1 VSAAQ
6 STSVRRQWIAS
17 LRLAFARSAG
27 RTRLALREHRGSLR
41 VQRLFHPDADGKAHC
56 YLLHPPGGVVLGD
69 ELDLDVR
76 VDSGSALLTTPSA
89 GRFYGV
95 GDFHEP
101 QWQRTRLYC
110 SAGARLEWLPQETI
124 LFSGANARL
133 HTRIDLDHGAALAW
147 WDIMVLGRPAT
158 GQPFVQ
164 GRCEQ
169 RVSISIGDR
178 LAFREQLALAAG
190 DRFSAS
196 RAGLGGH
203 SCLGILLLTSTVSAA
218 VLTDW
223 LNAVNGAPNDGPFS
237 VTQRGDFIVARYLGD
252 AAIACREGF
261 SRLWR
266 ACSTDAAGMPA
277 EPRIWHT

>member
-27 RTRLALREHRGSLR
+27 RTRLALREHRGPLR

-190 DRFSAS
+190 DRFS
-196 RAGLGGH
+196 RL
-203 SCLGILLLTSTVSAA
+203 
-218 VLTDW
+218 
-223 LNAVNGAPNDGPFS
+223 
-237 VTQRGDFIVARYLGD
+237 
-252 AAIACREGF
+252 CRHVRPHHRRPG
-261 SRLWR
+261 
-266 ACSTDAAGMPA
+266 AAGRYRPVIEVERDLTTYGEEVKFGGGKVIRDGMGQSQVTRA
-277 EPRIWHT
+277 EAPSTPSSPTR